1 MFSSQALDLP
11 VTHNPITSSLY
22 KSRSEEMAV
31 AGPGP
36 QWLGDMLR
44 TLPAGG
50 CYIDLEKL
58 PALFLTRTPSAPCEA
73 SVAHQPAEHFQL
85 TSDSPVVAGV
95 AATMF
100 QGSRPLAG
108 IEYDVLSDLVDELAL
123 AQTHSLIPGMR

>member
-1 MFSSQALDLP
+1 MFLSQALDLP

-44 TLPAGG
+44 SVPAGA
-50 CYIDLEKL
+50 CYIDMEKL
-58 PALFLTRTPSAPCEA
+58 PTLFLLRAPSVPCEPP
-73 SVAHQPAEHFQL
+73 VAYLPTEHFQL
-85 TSDSPVVAGV
+85 TSDNPVVVGV
-95 AATMF
+95 AAAMF

-108 IEYDVLSDLVDELAL
+108 TEYDVLSGLVDELAL
-123 AQTHSLIPGMR
+123 AQTRSLIPGMR